1 MNTALAKDTVSA
13 AGDRREIEQLAAGF
27 NDSWNRHD
35 MAQFARLFAPDADF
49 VNVVG
54 MWWKNREEIEKAHAY
69 SHSTFF
75 KNSRLSGEIAGLK
88 FLRPDLATV
97 HVLWELVG
105 QIEPDGSVGQPR
117 KGILL
122 LVCGKRDGVWLIQ
135 AAQNTD
141 IVAAALTRPA
151 ATT

>member
-1 MNTALAKDTVSA
+1 MNTALAKDTVGA
-13 AGDRREIEQLAAGF
+13 AADRREIEQLAAGF
-27 NDSWNRHD
+27 DDSWNRHD
-35 MAQFARLFAPDADF
+35 MAQFALLFAPDADF

-88 FLRPDLATV
+88 FLRSDLATV

-105 QIEPDGSVGQPR
+105 QIEPDGSIGQPR
-117 KGILL
+117 K
-122 LVCGKRDGVWLIQ
+122 
-135 AAQNTD
+135 
-141 IVAAALTRPA
+141 
-151 ATT
+151 